1 MPDEYLPLLVFPEK
15 RILQPEKGNGF
26 PPGKQN
32 LPGHGA
38 QVDRIGR
45 QIEHLE
51 EDFARYQASLTG
63 ALAGLEPEMVLVI
76 EIVGRLDDFRQAV
89 EATGLEWLGETE
101 IDDLEAE
108 DDSFHER
115 DAAGQPAVKPLRGRM
130 FLAMSN
136 MAGLQEILA
145 LWEQWKA
152 NRSLPYGKTKWKAVF
167 EQLNVLRRWGIEE
180 TLVETGMIDRWQALH
195 DPLNSEE
202 KVRFQIEL
210 FYRKRVEKRRNNE
223 ATIRSLLEGLGGQT
237 LSEFLD
243 MPQIAFHAVKA
254 ELPAHAIQSLLAQV
268 AADEADIDIELFKFA
283 GIMYFRPTG
292 QSLAVSEEGEGEPA
306 AFPESVS
313 DLSPVAALL
322 DGAPLQLHEAL
333 KDRLLV
339 DDTFGMEATYQ
350 SGERKHGTAM
360 ASLILHGDR
369 SNPESKP
376 LPHKLYCIP
385 VMQPDHQTREHDEH
399 MPDDV
404 FFEDRIHI
412 AVRRMFEGSG
422 DVPAQAPTVK
432 VINLSIGDTAR
443 EFIHTPSPWARV
455 IDWLAYH
462 YRVLFCISAGNY
474 CDTINIGLTQQQF
487 AALSDGEK
495 ISATV
500 KAISN
505 SLTSRRLLS
514 PAEAMNAIT
523 VGAAHADDSGNAYP
537 QFGQRVDVLPSQT
550 LFSPATRLGFGFNR
564 SIKPDILM
572 PGGRQLYNAPMQD
585 SSTLYS
591 VDNSII
597 APGQKVA
604 LDSKKQ
610 GVLNSEAFW
619 RGTSNATALATRGA
633 VRLYDML
640 DRLRNEEGEDIPE
653 TLMSVLMKTLL
664 VHGAKQDDVGKQH
677 IEQALKDAR
686 NTHQFKQAIT
696 RYLGYGIVDIERVLT
711 CTAQRATVLGYG
723 EIRENE
729 VHEYAF
735 PIPPG
740 FSSQKIWRRLVVTL
754 AWLTPINPDHRNL
767 REAKLT
773 LEPGGGNWSSQILRL
788 DRQDGDYQQ
797 VKRGT
802 VQHEV
807 LEGTKQIQAFEDGET
822 LRIRV
827 TCKKDATAHL
837 DAVIPYGLAVTLEAK
852 EDIPIYQQVRA
863 RIKQPVRIA
872 QGVDR

>member
-1 MPDEYLPLLVFPEK
+1 M
-15 RILQPEKGNGF
+15 
-26 PPGKQN
+26 
-32 LPGHGA
+32 
-38 QVDRIGR
+38 
-45 QIEHLE
+45 
-51 EDFARYQASLTG
+51 
-63 ALAGLEPEMVLVI
+63 
-76 EIVGRLDDFRQAV
+76 
-89 EATGLEWLGETE
+89 EWLGETE

-350 SGERKHGTAM
+350 PGERKHGTAM

>member
-26 PPGKQN
+26 PQGKQN

-38 QVDRIGR
+38 QVARIGR

-51 EDFARYQASLTG
+51 EDFAHYQASLNG
-63 ALAGLEPEMVLVI
+63 ALVGLEPEMVLVI
-76 EIVGRLDDFRQAV
+76 EIVGHLDDFRQAV
-89 EATGLEWLGETE
+89 EAAGLEWLGETE

-108 DDSFHER
+108 DDDFHER
-115 DAAGQPAVKPLRGRM
+115 DAAGQSAFKPLSGRM

-136 MAGLQEILA
+136 MAGMQEILV

-152 NRSLPYGKTKWKAVF
+152 NKSLPYGKTKWKAVF
-167 EQLNVLRRWGIEE
+167 EQLNVLRRWGIED
-180 TLVETGMIDRWQALH
+180 TLVETGMIDRWQDLLE
-195 DPLNSEE
+195 PLNSEE

-210 FYRKRVEKRRNNE
+210 FYRKRVEKRRSIE
-223 ATIRSLLEGLGGQT
+223 AAIRSLLEGLGGQT

-254 ELPAHAIQSLLAQV
+254 ELPAHAIQSLLDQV
-268 AADEADIDIELFKFA
+268 AADGADIYIELFKFA

-292 QSLAVSEEGEGEPA
+292 QSLAVSEQGEGEPA
-306 AFPESVS
+306 AFPEDVS
-313 DLSPVAALL
+313 DLPPVAALL

-333 KDRLLV
+333 RDRLLV
-339 DDTFGMEATYQ
+339 DDTFGLEATYQ
-350 SGERKHGTAM
+350 PGERKHGTAM

-369 SNPESKP
+369 SNPESEP
-376 LPHKLYCIP
+376 LPHKLYCVP
-385 VMQPDHQTREHDEH
+385 VMQPDHQTHGHDEH
-399 MPDDV
+399 MSDDV
-404 FFEDRIHI
+404 FFEDRIYI
-412 AVRRMFEGSG
+412 AIRRMFEGSG

-443 EFIHTPSPWARV
+443 EFIHTPSPWARLL
-455 IDWLAYH
+455 DWLAYR
-462 YRVLFCISAGNY
+462 YRVLFCVSAGNY
-474 CDTINIGLTQQQF
+474 CDEIDIGLNQQQF
-487 AALSDGEK
+487 SALSDGEK

-523 VGAAHADDSGNAYP
+523 VGAAHADDYGDAYP
-537 QFGQRVDVLPSQT
+537 QFGQRVDVLPSHA
-550 LFSPATRLGFGFNR
+550 LFSPANRLGFGFKR

-572 PGGRQLYNAPMQD
+572 PGGRQLYNAPVLAR
-585 SSTLYS
+585 STRYS
-591 VDNSII
+591 VDKSIVG
-597 APGQKVA
+597 PGQKIA
-604 LDSKKQ
+604 LDSKQQ
-610 GVLNSEAFW
+610 GVLNKEAFS

-640 DRLRNEEGEDIPE
+640 DRLRNEEREDIPE
-653 TLMSVLMKTLL
+653 TLMSVLMKVLL
-664 VHGAKQDDVGKQH
+664 VHGAKQDDTGKQH
-677 IEQALKDAR
+677 IEQTLKDAR
-686 NTHQFKQAIT
+686 NSRQFKQVIT
-696 RYLGYGIVDIERVLT
+696 RYLGYGAVDIERVLT
-711 CTAQRATVLGYG
+711 CTAQRATVIGCG

-735 PIPPG
+735 PIPAG
-740 FSSQKIWRRLVVTL
+740 FSSQRIWRRLVVTL
-754 AWLTPINPDHRNL
+754 AWLTPINPDHRNF

-773 LEPGGGNWSSQILRL
+773 LEPGGGSWSNQILNL
-788 DRQDGDYQQ
+788 NRQDGDHNQ
-797 VKRGT
+797 VERGT

-807 LEGTKQIQAFEDGET
+807 LEGKKQIQAFEDGET
-822 LRIRV
+822 LRVRV
-827 TCKKDATAHL
+827 TCKKDAAARL
-837 DAVIPYGLAVTLEAK
+837 DTIIPYGLAVTLEAK

-872 QGVDR
+872 PGVRR

>member
-1 MPDEYLPLLVFPEK
+1 
-15 RILQPEKGNGF
+15 
-26 PPGKQN
+26 
-32 LPGHGA
+32 
-38 QVDRIGR
+38 
-45 QIEHLE
+45 
-51 EDFARYQASLTG
+51 
-63 ALAGLEPEMVLVI
+63 
-76 EIVGRLDDFRQAV
+76 
-89 EATGLEWLGETE
+89 
-101 IDDLEAE
+101 
-108 DDSFHER
+108 
-115 DAAGQPAVKPLRGRM
+115 
-130 FLAMSN
+130 

-210 FYRKRVEKRRNNE
+210 FYRKGVEKRRNNE

-350 SGERKHGTAM
+350 PGERKHGTAM

>member
-26 PPGKQN
+26 PAGKQN

-89 EATGLEWLGETE
+89 EAAGLEWLGETE

-115 DAAGQPAVKPLRGRM
+115 DAAGQPAVKLLRGRM

-180 TLVETGMIDRWQALH
+180 TLVETGMIDRWQALR

-223 ATIRSLLEGLGGQT
+223 ATIRSLLKGLGGQT

-350 SGERKHGTAM
+350 PGERKHGTAM

-369 SNPESKP
+369 CNPESKP

-385 VMQPDHQTREHDEH
+385 VMQPDYQTRQHDEH

-474 CDTINIGLTQQQF
+474 CDTINIGLNQQQF

-523 VGAAHADDSGNAYP
+523 VGAAHADDSGNAYS

-591 VDNSII
+591 VNNSII

-604 LDSKKQ
+604 LDSSNQ
-610 GVLNSEAFW
+610 GDLNSEAFW

-686 NTHQFKQAIT
+686 NTHQFKQVIT
-696 RYLGYGIVDIERVLT
+696 RYLGYGVVDIERVLT

-735 PIPPG
+735 PIPSG